1 MSESPFAGY
10 ENATLTFTLPGEA
23 TGEVDPLTGNQVF
36 GSERTLVVVAKL
48 DQNGNPR
55 IQRLPGVDPQAAFLY
70 GRVISASLDGQNL
83 GFNLPVGLRS
93 NQRAAATWGE
103 LRGEF
108 IILLSGQSSWGVHK
122 IWGDRLQGW
131 FEIK

>member
-1 MSESPFAGY
+1 MTESPFANWG
-10 ENATLTFTLPGEA
+10 NSTLNFTLPGEA
-23 TGEVDPLTGNQVF
+23 TGETDPLTGNQVF

-70 GRVISASLDGQNL
+70 GRVISASLNGQNL
-83 GFNLPVGLRS
+83 GFNLPAGLRS
-93 NQRAAATWGE
+93 NQRAAATWEE

-108 IILLSGQSSWGVHK
+108 IILLSGQSSWGVHR
-122 IWGDRLQGW
+122 ILGDRINGW